1 MTDFFSKKEKLNRLI
16 MEIENPVVAYSGGVD
31 SSLLTALAFRYHKDT
46 ALAVFASTPFIDE
59 DELEYAKKQA
69 DKKNWKMQVVT
80 VDPFVLPEVRT
91 NTKERCYYCKTMIL
105 SELKKGVDA
114 PGASTFLEGS
124 NFDDEKH
131 FRPGARAVKEQ
142 GFLSPLLEVEFTKE
156 DVRRYASA
164 LLLPAADKPSRPCLL
179 TRFPYHMESGIKSE
193 VLNKIKEGEHLL
205 SKALTDNFRLRYV
218 DDHTARIE
226 ASLRNQGY
234 LREHPELLKKI
245 PFDTIIID
253 KEPFQSGSFDRKKD
267 KYL

>member
-1 MTDFFSKKEKLNRLI
+1 
-16 MEIENPVVAYSGGVD
+16 
-31 SSLLTALAFRYHKDT
+31 
-46 ALAVFASTPFIDE
+46 
-59 DELEYAKKQA
+59 
-69 DKKNWKMQVVT
+69 
-80 VDPFVLPEVRT
+80 
-91 NTKERCYYCKTMIL
+91 
-105 SELKKGVDA
+105 
-114 PGASTFLEGS
+114 
-124 NFDDEKH
+124 
-131 FRPGARAVKEQ
+131 
-142 GFLSPLLEVEFTKE
+142 
-156 DVRRYASA
+156 
-164 LLLPAADKPSRPCLL
+164 
-179 TRFPYHMESGIKSE
+179 MESGIKPE